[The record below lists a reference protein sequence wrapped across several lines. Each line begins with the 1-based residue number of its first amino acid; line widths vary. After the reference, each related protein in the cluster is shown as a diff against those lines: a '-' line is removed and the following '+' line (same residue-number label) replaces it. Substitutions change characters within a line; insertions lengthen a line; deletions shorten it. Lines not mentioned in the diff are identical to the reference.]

1 MGYLIISRIFSDKF
15 DCQLLMGKSFVLE
28 IADIQRV
35 THFTGED
42 CIPHLN

>member
-15 DCQLLMGKSFVLE
+15 DSQLLMGKSFVLK
-28 IADIQRV
+28 IADIQHV

-42 CIPHLN
+42 CIPH